1 MPKCHG
7 YKCNCTSERIAIKGG
22 ASRADICECN
32 HAIPHKGGVS
42 ARQTRNQEELEE
54 LPREEKPASRKR
66 KARKVG
72 RKGAKVSASKTGLTP
87 AEARAKL
94 RAAGIP
100 VGQRGRLSPEQM
112 AQAVKL

>member
-7 YKCNCTSERIAIKGG
+7 YKCNCRAEHGVTKGKVF
-22 ASRADICECN
+22 DICGCG
-32 HAIPHKGGVS
+32 HTAPHKGEVS

-54 LPREEKPASRKR
+54 LPREEKPAPRKR
-66 KARKVG
+66 KARIAG

-100 VGQRGRLSPEQM
+100 VGERGRLSPEQM
-112 AQAVKL
+112 AQAAKL